1 MVCSSYFST
10 PTTSILQA
18 SSLHTNNN
26 NNNSSLPT
34 KNYPKIGLP
43 RSRIASLTP
52 QNQQKQRQQQQEQQ
66 QQQPSLAEIERA
78 IGASSFGENDSRG
91 FGKKSLLFDLMSS
104 SPIGQPEGE
113 VERRLRETGEWIIET
128 TEGDSPSSGHN
139 ILMVVSLGILP
150 VWLLCLAVASGL
162 LKLPF
167 SSPALDNLLM

>member
-18 SSLHTNNN
+18 SSLQTNNNNNN

-52 QNQQKQRQQQQEQQ
+52 QNQQKQQQQQ

-78 IGASSFGENDSRG
+78 IEASSFGENDSRV
-91 FGKKSLLFDLMSS
+91 L
-104 SPIGQPEGE
+104 
-113 VERRLRETGEWIIET
+113 ERNRCCLIFCRRAQ
-128 TEGDSPSSGHN
+128 
-139 ILMVVSLGILP
+139 LGSRKGR
-150 VWLLCLAVASGL
+150 WRGG
-162 LKLPF
+162 
-167 SSPALDNLLM
+167 